1 MVLAFWNMNSHWPVS
16 YEKMYSN
23 DEHKWFK
30 WWTWEMLIET
40 RELKVEVRLTLG
52 LKDIKCII
60 NCYDYLLDWVHML
73 DALLFI
79 DWIHLIHSSID
90 ILLSSP
96 HETFVSLWAFA
107 SQSLCLT
114 FTPII
119 PSHFH
124 WQSWMGTCQVHHIL
138 LSSRDSVSVNSNEMK
153 FKKISFILYLLFFP
167 FSLISF
173 FPLEQLEF
181 GLRHNGMML
190 WYIKWQIFLLWWW
203 RLYSVI
209 LNLVELKLIMMMWDD
224 YDDREFWWWWIKL
237 QNVKVY

>member
-1 MVLAFWNMNSHWPVS
+1 MALAFWNMNSHWPVS
-16 YEKMYSN
+16 YEMMYSN

-138 LSSRDSVSVNSNEMK
+138 LSSRDSVSLNSNEMK
-153 FKKISFILYLLFFP
+153 WNSKKNFFYFISFILSIFIDIFF
-167 FSLISF
+167 STWTTWIWITT
-173 FPLEQLEF
+173 QW
-181 GLRHNGMML
+181 NDVMIYKMTN
-190 WYIKWQIFLLWWW
+190 IF
-203 RLYSVI
+203 
-209 LNLVELKLIMMMWDD
+209 IMMMKAIFGDPKFSGTKINNDD
-224 YDDREFWWWWIKL
+224 VRWLWW
-237 QNVKVY
+237 